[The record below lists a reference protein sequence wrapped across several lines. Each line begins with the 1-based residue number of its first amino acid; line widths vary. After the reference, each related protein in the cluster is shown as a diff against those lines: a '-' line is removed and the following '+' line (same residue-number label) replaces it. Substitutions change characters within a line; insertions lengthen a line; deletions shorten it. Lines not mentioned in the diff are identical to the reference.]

1 MTQKQIELVENSWD
15 YIIINAQEAGTNF
28 YTKLFELD
36 PALRQMFRDDIRSQS
51 QKLVSLI
58 TFVVHK
64 LNNMNDVIAD
74 VKALGKRHKN
84 YSVKTE
90 HYSLVGQALLWTLEK
105 GLGDQWNDETECAWK
120 TVYNIL
126 SETMIKANSDTE
138 PAVI

>member
-15 YIIINAQEAGTNF
+15 YVIINALEAGTNF

-36 PALRQMFRDDIRSQS
+36 PALRQLFREDIRLQS

-84 YSVKTE
+84 YRVKKE
-90 HYSLVGQALLWTLEK
+90 HYSLVEQALLWTLEK
-105 GLGDQWNDETECAWK
+105 GLGDQWNHETENAWRAA
-120 TVYNIL
+120 YSIL
-126 SETMIKANSDTE
+126 SDTMIKASQDTE

>member
-15 YIIINAQEAGTNF
+15 YVIINAQEAGTNF

-36 PALRQMFRDDIRSQS
+36 PTLRQLFRDDIRSQS

-84 YSVKTE
+84 YRVKTE

-105 GLGDQWNDETECAWK
+105 GLGDQWNEETKNAWK
-120 TVYNIL
+120 AVYTIL
-126 SETMIKANSDTE
+126 SDTMIRASRDTE

>member
-15 YIIINAQEAGTNF
+15 YVIINAQEAGMNF

-36 PALRQMFRDDIRSQS
+36 PALHQLFREDIRSQA

-74 VKALGKRHKN
+74 VIALGKRHKN
-84 YSVKTE
+84 YHVKTE
-90 HYSLVGQALLWTLEK
+90 HYSLVGQALLCTLEK
-105 GLGDQWNDETECAWK
+105 GLGDQWNEEIENAWK
-120 TVYNIL
+120 TVYSIL
-126 SETMIKANSDTE
+126 SDTMINATRDTE
-138 PAVI
+138 PAMT

>member
-15 YIIINAQEAGTNF
+15 YIILNAQEAGMNF
-28 YTKLFELD
+28 YKKLFELD
-36 PALRQMFRDDIRSQS
+36 PALRQMFREDVRSQS

-64 LNNMNDVIAD
+64 LNNMNEVIAD

-84 YSVKTE
+84 YHVKTE

-105 GLGDQWNDETECAWK
+105 GLGEQWNDETQSAWRA
-120 TVYNIL
+120 VYSIL
-126 SETMIKANSDTE
+126 SDTMIKASRESE
-138 PAVI
+138 PSVL